1 MKLLEARKIDP
12 QISFDLPTYMALA
25 QTGDLEG
32 PEVAD
37 MLNYWEKW
45 RPALSIYIFGRKKG
59 YLAVFMDRSVEE
71 KIDEIWPDSPS
82 KGFKLQAL
90 VQTMITCA
98 LQELIP
104 SIGRDQCAPVP
115 KPNKILKR
123 SLARVGLDFSNQGT
137 LNYKY
142 STLTFY
148 PYKNGCQVCYLAP
161 TCPKLNLP
169 RMEGLFNPP
178 S

>member
-1 MKLLEARKIDP
+1 
-12 QISFDLPTYMALA
+12 
-25 QTGDLEG
+25 
-32 PEVAD
+32 VAEI
-37 MLNYWEKW
+37 LQHWEKW
-45 RPALSIYIFGRKKG
+45 NSALKIYILGKKKG
-59 YLAVFMDRSVEE
+59 YLTLFMDRAVENT
-71 KIDEIWPDSPS
+71 IDEIWPESPS

-90 VQTMITCA
+90 AQTMITSA
-98 LQELIP
+98 LQDLIP

-115 KPNKILKR
+115 RPNKILKR
-123 SLARVGLDFSNQGT
+123 SLARIGLELSNQGT

-148 PYKNGCQVCYLAP
+148 PYKNGCEVCYLST

-178 S
+178 E